1 MQEFE
6 ILIAFATNALFV
18 TLLGWYL
25 ITNLQWYNYSLS
37 RVILK
42 HHKPQ
47 WHILYFIIP
56 LIAYYTTGK
65 FFVIFFLFA
74 VLPSIIIW
82 HKRLDTKLVLTWR
95 VKRFLILLIGLTLF
109 QDVLCTL
116 KDACEIYGVFMPLAV
131 AYIGSYIIEKYLFMV
146 YKKQAKRK
154 LASMD
159 KLQVVAITGSY
170 GKTSIKNVVA
180 QILATKFNVYATPRS
195 VNTLGGIMGD
205 VNNSL
210 PEDTEIYV
218 CEAGARESG
227 DIYDITTFIEPQ
239 TVVVGRVGEAH
250 IEYFKSLKNI
260 ITTKLEIMQSPR
272 LEKAFIHTSVTDEP
286 HEKVTFFG
294 DEISEIK
301 ADLNGI
307 DFKMTFDDTT
317 LELHTDVLGEF
328 QTMNIAV
335 AIRIAKSFGLSDKEI
350 VSSVAKLEPVEHR
363 LQMIKAGGKLI
374 LDDGYNGNI
383 DGMLEGVRLCS
394 LHEGGQKVIVTP
406 GLVESTDELNLQL
419 INAINE
425 VFDIVIVTGSL
436 NAELFEKNLKV
447 KSKVML
453 ADKSSLTTVLA
464 NQTKSGDII
473 LFANDAPNFI

>member
-1 MQEFE
+1 MENFE
-6 ILIAFATNALFV
+6 TLINFAVNAVFV

-37 RVILK
+37 RVVLK

-47 WHILYFIIP
+47 WHIMYFIIP
-56 LIAYYTTGK
+56 FIAYYTTGK
-65 FFVIFFLFA
+65 FFLIFFLFA
-74 VLPSIIIW
+74 FLPAIIFW
-82 HKRLDTKLVLTWR
+82 YKKLDTKLVLTWR
-95 VKRFLILLIGLTLF
+95 VKRFLILLVGLTLF

-116 KDACEIYGVFMPLAV
+116 KDVCKMYGVFMPLAM
-131 AYIGSYIIEKYLFMV
+131 AYIGSYMIEKYLFMV

-154 LASMD
+154 LSSME
-159 KLQVVAITGSY
+159 KLQVIAITGSY
-170 GKTSIKNVVA
+170 GKTSIKNFVA
-180 QILATKFNVYATPRS
+180 QILSQKYKVYATPRS

-210 PEDTEIYV
+210 PKDTEIYV

-227 DIYDITTFIEPQ
+227 DIYDITTFVEPQ

-260 ITTKLEIMQSPR
+260 IAVKLEIMQSPR
-272 LEKAFIHTSVTDEP
+272 LERAFIHTSVTDEP
-286 HEKVTFFG
+286 HDKVTFFG
-294 DEISEIK
+294 NELSDIN
-301 ADLNGI
+301 AGLDGT
-307 DFKMTFDDTT
+307 DFKINFDESS
-317 LELHTDVLGEF
+317 LNLHTDVLGSF

-335 AIRIAKSFGLSDKEI
+335 AVRIAKEFGMSDDEI
-350 VSSVAKLEPVEHR
+350 SKAVKKLEPVEHR

-406 GLVESTDELNLQL
+406 GLVESTEELNLKL

-436 NAELFEKNLKV
+436 NAELFNKHLDV
-447 KSKVML
+447 KQKIML
-453 ADKSSLTTVLA
+453 ADKTSLTAVLG